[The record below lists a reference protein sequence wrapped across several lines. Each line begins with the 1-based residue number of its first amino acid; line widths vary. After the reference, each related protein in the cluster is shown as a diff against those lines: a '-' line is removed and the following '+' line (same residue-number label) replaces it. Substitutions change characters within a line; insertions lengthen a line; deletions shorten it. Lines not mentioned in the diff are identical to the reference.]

1 MLVFFTATNESCA
14 TSHNRYFNFQEFCLH
29 YKETHL
35 EMPVINF
42 KNKNIFYRKEGKG
55 NPVMLVHGFGEDGS
69 IWKHQLE
76 KLKDHFL
83 VIVPDLPGSGQS
95 ELLDGDCTMEDY
107 AEVIKAIADTEFFS
121 TTDHETFSLIGHS
134 MGGYISLAFAK
145 NYGHLL
151 NSLGLF
157 HSSAFADNAEKISTR
172 EKVIDFIEK
181 NRTKLYA
188 ETTVPDLFSDNTKK
202 NKPELV
208 KDLVELAGNLS
219 KKTLLQYTR
228 AMMKR
233 PDNTSVL
240 KTFPRPILFIIGIHD
255 NAVPLEASLKQCHLT
270 KIGFSHFLQDTG
282 HVGMWEETEL
292 SNRYLYNF
300 LNSFVYFKE

>member
-1 MLVFFTATNESCA
+1 
-14 TSHNRYFNFQEFCLH
+14 
-29 YKETHL
+29 
-35 EMPVINF
+35 MPVIHY
-42 KNKNIFYRKEGKG
+42 KNKTIFYRKEGKG
-55 NPVMLVHGFGEDGS
+55 NPVMLVHGFGEDGR
-69 IWKHQLE
+69 IWKHQVE

-107 AEVIKAIADTEFFS
+107 AEVIKVIADKEFLS
-121 TTDHETFSLIGHS
+121 NNTHKTFSLIGHS

-151 NSLGLF
+151 NSFGLF

-172 EKVIDFIEK
+172 EKVIDFIKENGAK
-181 NRTKLYA
+181 RFA
-188 ETTVPDLFSDNTKK
+188 ETTVPDLFSDQTRK

-219 KKTLLQYTR
+219 EETLIQYTR
-228 AMMKR
+228 AMIKR
-233 PDNTSVL
+233 PDTTTVL
-240 KTFPRPILFIIGIHD
+240 QTFPKPILFIIGIHD

-270 KIGFSHFLQDTG
+270 QVGSAHFLQGTG
-282 HVGMWEETEL
+282 HAGMWEETEL

-300 LNSFVYFKE
+300 LNSFVYSKE